1 MNMQFARAAWKFL
14 VAIKDG
20 MVLIAMLL
28 FFGAL
33 YALMSSQ
40 PNSGAIRDGALLL
53 DLNGVIVEEP
63 AAPTFEDFL
72 AGNSDSPREF
82 RLRDVVHAIDA
93 TVEDDRVKA
102 IVLDLSSFAGG
113 GQTSLTNVGEALD
126 RAKKAGKPIYAFS
139 GFYSDDSYQLA
150 AHATQIWMDP
160 MGGIIFAGPGGNRL
174 YYKGLIDRL
183 GVTANIYRVG
193 TYKSAVEPYMRADQS
208 PAAREASEALYGVLW
223 DSWLTEVKKTR
234 PQALIQPFA
243 NDPATFAK
251 TAGGDLA
258 KVAMEQRLVDKLA
271 DKTAFDR
278 FVAEQVGTDEK
289 PSPDSFQSI
298 DYDDFVAAHPLDR
311 KGSTIGVITVA
322 GEIVG
327 GKTGPGM
334 AASGRIAE
342 LIYTALD
349 ENEIKALV
357 VRVDSPGGSAFASEE
372 IRLALLEAKK
382 KKLPIVVSMGD
393 VAASGGY
400 WVATAGD
407 HIFAEPDTIT
417 GSIGV
422 FAVLPSF
429 EKALAK
435 WGVTADGVQTTPLSG
450 EPNFVGGF
458 SDDLNIILQSGVE
471 NSYGDFVKLVAAARD
486 KTPAQV
492 DTIGQGRVW
501 DGGTARQLGL
511 IDGFGGMKDALAE
524 AAKRAGLAE
533 GDYHP
538 QYLDP
543 QARFSWLPF
552 EGIPFVRQESA
563 PVTGVIGWAAQRQK
577 AVFGQALATAQGLLA
592 REDVQALCLECGIAT
607 HRNTKASANWIEQ
620 LLGYSFSAVPR

>member
-1 MNMQFARAAWKFL
+1 MQFARAAWKFL

-33 YALMSSQ
+33 YALLSSQ
-40 PNSGAIRDGALLL
+40 PNSAAIRDGALLL

-63 AAPTFEDFL
+63 AAPTLEDFL
-72 AGNSDSPREF
+72 SSTSDSPREY

-93 TVEDDRVKA
+93 SVDDDRVKA
-102 IVLDLSSFAGG
+102 IVLDLGRFAGG
-113 GQTSLTNVGEALD
+113 GQTSLTDVGAALD
-126 RAKKAGKPIYAFS
+126 RARKAGKPIYAFAS
-139 GFYSDDSYQLA
+139 FYSDDSYQLA
-150 AHATQIWMDP
+150 AHASQVWLDP
-160 MGGIIFAGPGGNRL
+160 MGGIIFAGAGGNRL

-208 PAAREASEALYGVLW
+208 PAAREASEALYNVLW
-223 DSWLTEVKKTR
+223 DSWLSEVKKAR
-234 PQALIQPFA
+234 PQAVIKPFA
-243 NDPATFAK
+243 DDPASFAR

-258 KVAMEQRLVDKLA
+258 RVAMEQKLVDKLG

-278 FVAEQVGTDEK
+278 FVAEKVGTDET
-289 PSPDSFQSI
+289 PSPDSFNSI
-298 DYDDFVAAHPLDR
+298 DYDDFVAASPVDSD
-311 KGSTIGVITVA
+311 GSPIGVITVA
-322 GEIVG
+322 GEIVD
-327 GKTGPGM
+327 GKSGPGM

-342 LIYTALD
+342 QIYKALD
-349 ENEIKALV
+349 EDEIKALV
-357 VRVDSPGGSAFASEE
+357 VRIDSPGGSAFASEE
-372 IRLALLEAKK
+372 IRLALLEARK

-458 SDDLNIILQSGVE
+458 SEDLNVILQSGVE
-471 NSYGDFVKLVAAARD
+471 NSYGDFIKLVAAARG
-486 KTPAQV
+486 KTPAEV

-511 IDGFGGMKDALAE
+511 VDGFGGIKDALAE
-524 AAKRAGLAE
+524 AARRAGLAQ

-543 QARFSWLPF
+543 PSRLSWLPF
-552 EGIPFVRQESA
+552 GGIPFVRQEST
-563 PVTGVIGWAAQRQK
+563 PVTGIVGWAAQRQK
-577 AVFGQALATAQGLLA
+577 AVFSQALTTAQGLLA
-592 REDVQALCLECGIAT
+592 REDVQALCLECGASV
-607 HRNTKASANWIEQ
+607 HRNTNGSTGWIDR
-620 LLGYSFSAVPR
+620 LLAYSFSSAAR

>member
-1 MNMQFARAAWKFL
+1 MQFARAAWKFL

-33 YALMSSQ
+33 YALLSVQ
-40 PNSGAIRDGALLL
+40 PNSASIRDGALLL

-72 AGNSDSPREF
+72 ASNSGDSPREF
-82 RLRDVVHAIDA
+82 RLRDIVRAIDA
-93 TVEDDRVKA
+93 TLEDDRVKA

-113 GQTSLTNVGEALD
+113 GQTSLTDVGEALA
-126 RAKKAGKPIYAFS
+126 RAKKAGKPIYAFAN
-139 GFYSDDSYQLA
+139 FYSDDSYQLA
-150 AHATQIWMDP
+150 AHATEIWMDP

-174 YYKGLIDRL
+174 YYKGLIDQL

-208 PAAREASEALYGVLW
+208 PASREASEALYGVLW
-223 DSWLTEVKKTR
+223 DSWLAQIKASR
-234 PQALIQPFA
+234 PQAA
-243 NDPATFAK
+243 VDAFAK
-251 TAGGDLA
+251 DPSAYVTAAGGDFA
-258 KVAMEQRLVDKLA
+258 AIAIRQKLVDKLA

-278 FVAEQVGTDEK
+278 FVAKTAGIDET
-289 PSPDSFQSI
+289 PAPDSFKSI
-298 DYDDFVAAHPLDR
+298 DFDDYVAANPV
-311 KGSTIGVITVA
+311 KTTGSPIGVVTVA
-322 GEIVG
+322 GEIIG
-327 GKTGPGM
+327 GDSGPGM

-342 LIYTALD
+342 QIYTAID
-349 ENEIKALV
+349 EDEIKALV
-357 VRVDSPGGSAFASEE
+357 VRIDSPGGSAFASEE

-382 KKLPIVVSMGD
+382 KKLPIVISMGD

-400 WVATAGD
+400 WIAAAGD

-435 WGVTADGVQTTPLSG
+435 WGVSADGVQTTPLSG
-450 EPNFVGGF
+450 EPDFVGGF
-458 SDDLNIILQSGVE
+458 GEDLNLILQAGVE
-471 NSYGDFVKLVAAARD
+471 DSYRDFLKLVSAARG
-486 KTPAQV
+486 KTSEQV
-492 DTIGQGRVW
+492 DAIGQGRVW

-511 IDGFGGMKDALAE
+511 VDGFGGINEALAE
-524 AAKRAGLAE
+524 AAKRAGLKE
-533 GDYHP
+533 GNYHP

-543 QARFSWLPF
+543 QTSLSWLPF
-552 EGIPFVRQESA
+552 DSIPVVQQKDA

-577 AVFGQALATAQGLLA
+577 AVFGQALASAQGLLI
-592 REDVQALCLECGIAT
+592 REDVQALCLECAASSKVNRAAT
-607 HRNTKASANWIEQ
+607 TNWIDR
-620 LLGYSFSAVPR
+620 LLRYSFSPAPR

>member
-1 MNMQFARAAWKFL
+1 MQFARAAWKFL

-33 YALMSSQ
+33 YALLSSQ
-40 PNSGAIRDGALLL
+40 PNAAAIRDGALLL

-72 AGNSDSPREF
+72 ASSSDSPREY
-82 RLRDVVHAIDA
+82 RLRDVVRAIDA
-93 TVEDDRVKA
+93 TVDDDRVKA

-113 GQTSLTNVGEALD
+113 GQTSLTDVGEALA
-126 RAKKAGKPIYAFS
+126 RARKAGKPVYAFAS
-139 GFYSDDSYQLA
+139 FYSDDSYQLA
-150 AHATQIWMDP
+150 AHATEIWMDP

-174 YYKGLIDRL
+174 YYKGLIDKL

-193 TYKSAVEPYMRADQS
+193 TYKSAVEPYMRSDQS
-208 PAAREASEALYGVLW
+208 PASREASEALYGVLW
-223 DSWLTEVKKTR
+223 DSWLAEVKKAR
-234 PQALIQPFA
+234 PQAIIKPFA
-243 NDPATFAK
+243 DDPASFI
-251 TAGGDLA
+251 TASGGDIA
-258 KVAMEQRLVDKLA
+258 SVAMKQKLVDKLA

-278 FVAEQVGTDEK
+278 YVAEQVGVDEK
-289 PSPDSFQSI
+289 PWPDSFKSI
-298 DYDDFVAAHPLDR
+298 DYDDYVAANPLDTN
-311 KGSTIGVITVA
+311 GSAIGVVTVA

-327 GKTGPGM
+327 GETGPGM

-342 LIYTALD
+342 LIYKALD
-349 ENEIKALV
+349 EDEIKALV

-372 IRLALLEAKK
+372 IRLALLEARK
-382 KKLPIVVSMGD
+382 KKLPIIISMGD

-429 EKALAK
+429 EKALAQ
-435 WGVTADGVQTTPLSG
+435 WGITADGVQTTPLSG
-450 EPNFVGGF
+450 EPDFVDGF
-458 SDDLNIILQSGVE
+458 SEDLNVILQTGVE
-471 NSYGDFVKLVAAARD
+471 NSYSEFIALVSAARG
-486 KTPAQV
+486 KTPEQV
-492 DTIGQGRVW
+492 DAIGQGRVW
-501 DGGTARQLGL
+501 DGGAARQLGL
-511 IDGFGGMKDALAE
+511 VDGFGGMTEALAE
-524 AAKRAGLAE
+524 AARRAGLE
-533 GDYHP
+533 QGDYHP

-543 QARFSWLPF
+543 ETRLSWLPF
-552 EGIPFVRQESA
+552 DGLPFVRQENT

-577 AVFGQALATAQGLLA
+577 AIFGEALATAQGLLV
-592 REDVQALCLECGIAT
+592 REDVQALCLECGT
-607 HRNTKASANWIEQ
+607 GVLRNRRASNGWIDQ
-620 LLGYSFSAVPR
+620 LLRYSFSSDPR

>member
-1 MNMQFARAAWKFL
+1 MQFARAAWKFL

-33 YALMSSQ
+33 YALLSTQ

-72 AGNSDSPREF
+72 AGNAGNSPREY

-93 TVEDDRVKA
+93 TVEDNRVKA
-102 IVLDLSSFAGG
+102 IVLDLSSFVGG
-113 GQTSLTNVGEALD
+113 GQTSLTDIGDALA
-126 RAKKAGKPIYAFS
+126 RARKAGKPIYAFAS
-139 GFYSDDSYQLA
+139 FYSDDSYQLA
-150 AHATQIWMDP
+150 AHATEIWMDP

-208 PAAREASEALYGVLW
+208 DASREASEALYGVLW
-223 DSWLTEVKKTR
+223 DSWLTELKKSR
-234 PQALIQPFA
+234 PQANVKPFA
-243 NDPATFAK
+243 DDPAAFITA
-251 TAGGDLA
+251 AGGDYA
-258 KVAMEQRLVDKLA
+258 AVAMQQKLIDKLG

-278 FVAEQVGTDEK
+278 FVAEQVGADEE
-289 PSPDSFQSI
+289 PSPDSFKSI
-298 DYDDFVAAHPLDR
+298 DYDDFVAAHPVETD
-311 KGSTIGVITVA
+311 GSAIGVITVA

-327 GKTGPGM
+327 GDTGPGM

-400 WVATAGD
+400 WIATAGD

-450 EPNFVGGF
+450 EPDFVGGF
-458 SDDLNIILQSGVE
+458 SDDLNAILQAGVE
-471 NSYGDFVKLVAAARD
+471 DSYGDFIKLVAAARG
-486 KTPAQV
+486 KTPAEV

-511 IDGFGGMKDALAE
+511 VDGFGGMPEALAE
-524 AAKRAGLAE
+524 AAKRAGLKE
-533 GDYHP
+533 GDYHA
-538 QYLDP
+538 QYIDP
-543 QARFSWLPF
+543 QVSLSWLPF

-563 PVTGVIGWAAQRQK
+563 PVTGVIGWATQRQK
-577 AVFGQALATAQGLLA
+577 AIFAQAMTTAQGLLV
-592 REDVQALCLECGIAT
+592 REDVQALCLECGTAVP
-607 HRNTKASANWIEQ
+607 RNTKASAGWIDR
-620 LLGYSFSAVPR
+620 LLSYSFSSAPR

>member
-1 MNMQFARAAWKFL
+1 MQFARAAWKFL

-33 YALMSSQ
+33 YALLSSQ

-72 AGNSDSPREF
+72 AGNSDSPREY

-113 GQTSLTNVGEALD
+113 GQTSLTDVGEALD
-126 RAKKAGKPIYAFS
+126 RAKKAGKPIYAFAS
-139 GFYSDDSYQLA
+139 FYSDDSYQLA
-150 AHATQIWMDP
+150 AHSTEIWMDP

-174 YYKGLIDRL
+174 FYKGLIDRL
-183 GVTANIYRVG
+183 GVTAHIYRVG

-208 PAAREASEALYGVLW
+208 PAAREASAALYSVLW
-223 DSWLTEVKKTR
+223 DSWLAEVKKSR
-234 PQALIQPFA
+234 PQAMAKPFA
-243 NDPATFAK
+243 DDPAAFITA
-251 TAGGDLA
+251 AGGDYA
-258 KVAMEQRLVDKLA
+258 SVAMKQKLVDKLG

-298 DYDDFVAAHPLDR
+298 DYDDFVAAHPVDR
-311 KGSTIGVITVA
+311 KGSAIGVITVA

-372 IRLALLEAKK
+372 IRLALLEAKE

-458 SDDLNIILQSGVE
+458 SEDLNAILQAGVE

-552 EGIPFVRQESA
+552 DGIPFVRQESA
-563 PVTGVIGWAAQRQK
+563 PVTGVVGWAAQRQK
-577 AVFGQALATAQGLLA
+577 AIFGQALATAQGLLA
-592 REDVQALCLECGIAT
+592 REDVQALCLECGISA
-607 HRNTKASANWIEQ
+607 HRNTKASASWIEQ

>member
-1 MNMQFARAAWKFL
+1 MQFARAAWRFL

-33 YALMSSQ
+33 YALLSTQ
-40 PNSGAIRDGALLL
+40 PNSAAIRDGALLL

-72 AGNSDSPREF
+72 ADNSNSPREY

-93 TVEDDRVKA
+93 SVDDDRVKA
-102 IVLDLSSFAGG
+102 IVLDLGSFAGG
-113 GQTSLTNVGEALD
+113 GQTSLTDIGHALD
-126 RAKKAGKPIYAFS
+126 RAKKAGKPIYAFAS
-139 GFYSDDSYQLA
+139 FYSDDSYQLA

-160 MGGIIFAGPGGNRL
+160 MGGMIFAGPGGNRL

-183 GVTANIYRVG
+183 GVTAHIYRVG

-208 PAAREASEALYGVLW
+208 PAAQEASEALYAVLW
-223 DSWLTEVKKTR
+223 DAWLTEVKKAR
-234 PQALIQPFA
+234 PQATIKPFA
-243 NDPATFAK
+243 DDPATYVKA
-251 TAGGDLA
+251 AGGDLA
-258 KVAMEQRLVDKLA
+258 QVAMEQKLVDKIG

-278 FVAEQVGTDEK
+278 FVAEKVGVDET
-289 PSPDSFQSI
+289 PAPDSFKSI
-298 DYDDFVAAHPLDR
+298 DYDDFVAANPFETN
-311 KGSTIGVITVA
+311 GSPIGVITVA
-322 GEIVG
+322 GEIVSGKG
-327 GKTGPGM
+327 GTGS

-342 LIYTALD
+342 EIYKALD
-349 ENEIKALV
+349 EDEIKALV
-357 VRVDSPGGSAFASEE
+357 VRIDSPGGSAFASEE
-372 IRLALLEAKK
+372 IRLALLEARK

-450 EPNFVGGF
+450 EPDFVGGF
-458 SDDLNIILQSGVE
+458 SEDLNSILQSGVE
-471 NSYGDFVKLVAAARD
+471 NSYGDFVKLVATARG
-486 KTPAQV
+486 KSTAEV
-492 DTIGQGRVW
+492 DSIGQGRVW

-511 IDGFGGMKDALAE
+511 VDGFGGINDALAE
-524 AAKRAGLAE
+524 AAKRAGLAK
-533 GDYHP
+533 GDYHA

-543 QARFSWLPF
+543 DSEFSWLPF
-552 EGIPFVRQESA
+552 NGIPFVREEST
-563 PVTGVIGWAAQRQK
+563 PITGVLGWAAQRQK
-577 AVFGQALATAQGLLA
+577 AIFGQALATAQGLMA
-592 REDVQALCLECGIAT
+592 REDVQALCLECGASVQ
-607 HRNTKASANWIEQ
+607 RNPSSTKGWLDRLLAYSLSSA
-620 LLGYSFSAVPR
+620 PR

>member
-33 YALMSSQ
+33 YALLSSQ

-72 AGNSDSPREF
+72 AGNSDSPREY

-113 GQTSLTNVGEALD
+113 GQTSLTDVGEALD

-563 PVTGVIGWAAQRQK
+563 PVTGVVGWAAQRQK
-577 AVFGQALATAQGLLA
+577 AIFGQALATAQGLLA
-592 REDVQALCLECGIAT
+592 REDVQALCLECGGGIQ
-607 HRNTKASANWIEQ
+607 RNSKASASWIEQ
-620 LLGYSFSAVPR
+620 LLGYSFSSVPR

>member
-1 MNMQFARAAWKFL
+1 MQFARAAWKFL

-33 YALMSSQ
+33 YSLLSSQ
-40 PNSGAIRDGALLL
+40 PNSAAIRDGALLL

-63 AAPTFEDFL
+63 AATTFEDFL
-72 AGNSDSPREF
+72 SGSTNSPREY

-93 TVEDDRVKA
+93 SVGDDRVKA
-102 IVLDLSSFAGG
+102 IVLDLGSFAGG
-113 GQTSLTNVGEALD
+113 GQTSLTDVGAALD
-126 RAKKAGKPIYAFS
+126 RAKKAGKPIYAFAS
-139 GFYSDDSYQLA
+139 FYSDDSYQLA
-150 AHATQIWMDP
+150 AHATQIWLDP

-174 YYKGLIDRL
+174 YYKGLMDRL

-208 PAAREASEALYGVLW
+208 PAAREASQALYGVLW
-223 DSWLTEVKKTR
+223 DSWLAEVAKAR
-234 PQALIQPFA
+234 PKAAIQPFA
-243 NDPATFAK
+243 SDPATFAK
-251 TAGGDLA
+251 GASGNLA
-258 KVAMEQRLVDKLA
+258 KVAMQQKLVDKLG
-271 DKTAFDR
+271 DKTAFER
-278 FVAEQVGTDEK
+278 FVADKVGTDEV
-289 PSPDSFQSI
+289 PSPDSFKSI
-298 DYDDFVAAHPLDR
+298 DYDDFVAAHPVDTS
-311 KGSTIGVITVA
+311 GSPIGVVTVA
-322 GEIVG
+322 GEIVDG
-327 GKTGPGM
+327 TTGPGM

-342 LIYTALD
+342 QIYEALD
-349 ENEIKALV
+349 DDEIKALV
-357 VRVDSPGGSAFASEE
+357 VRIDSPGGSAFASEE

-450 EPNFVGGF
+450 EPDFVGGF
-458 SDDLNIILQSGVE
+458 SEDLNVILQSGVE
-471 NSYGDFVKLVAAARD
+471 NSYGDFIRLVATARR
-486 KTPAQV
+486 KTPAEV

-511 IDGFGGMKDALAE
+511 VDGFGGMKEALAE

-543 QARFSWLPF
+543 QSELSWLPF
-552 EGIPFVRQESA
+552 DGIPFIRQEAAS
-563 PVTGVIGWAAQRQK
+563 VNGVVGWAAQRQK
-577 AVFGQALATAQGLLA
+577 SIVSQALTTAQGLMA
-592 REDVQALCLECGIAT
+592 REDVQALCLECGAT
-607 HRNTKASANWIEQ
+607 IHRNTNAAANWFDR
-620 LLGYSFSAVPR
+620 LLAYSFSSAPR

>member
-1 MNMQFARAAWKFL
+1 MQFARAAWKFL

-33 YALMSSQ
+33 YALLSSQ
-40 PNSGAIRDGALLL
+40 PNSAAIRDGALLL

-63 AAPTFEDFL
+63 AAPTLEDFL
-72 AGNSDSPREF
+72 AGTSDSPREY

-93 TVEDDRVKA
+93 SVDDDRVKA
-102 IVLDLSSFAGG
+102 IVLDLGRFAGG
-113 GQTSLTNVGEALD
+113 GQTSLTDVGAALD
-126 RAKKAGKPIYAFS
+126 RAKKAGKPIYTFAS
-139 GFYSDDSYQLA
+139 FYSDDSYQLA
-150 AHATQIWMDP
+150 AHASQIWMDP

-193 TYKSAVEPYMRADQS
+193 TYKSAVEPYMRSDQS
-208 PAAREASEALYGVLW
+208 PAAREASEALYNVLW
-223 DSWLTEVKKTR
+223 DSWLGEVKKAR
-234 PQALIQPFA
+234 PQAVIKPFA
-243 NDPATFAK
+243 DDPASFAR

-258 KVAMEQRLVDKLA
+258 KVAMEQKLVDKLG

-278 FVAEQVGTDEK
+278 FVAEQVGTDET
-289 PSPDSFQSI
+289 PSPDSFKSI
-298 DYDDFVAAHPLDR
+298 DYDDFVAANPLDTD
-311 KGSTIGVITVA
+311 GSPIGVITVA
-322 GEIVG
+322 GEIVD

-342 LIYTALD
+342 QIYEALD
-349 ENEIKALV
+349 EDQIKALV
-357 VRVDSPGGSAFASEE
+357 VRIDSPGGSAFASEE
-372 IRLALLEAKK
+372 IRLALLEARKR
-382 KKLPIVVSMGD
+382 KLPIVVSMGD

-458 SDDLNIILQSGVE
+458 SEDLNAILQSGVE
-471 NSYGDFVKLVAAARD
+471 NSYGDFVKLVAAARG
-486 KTPAQV
+486 KTPAEV

-511 IDGFGGMKDALAE
+511 VDGFGGIKDALAE

-543 QARFSWLPF
+543 QSRLSWLPF
-552 EGIPFVRQESA
+552 AGIPFLRQESK
-563 PVTGVIGWAAQRQK
+563 PVAGIVGWAAQREK
-577 AVFGQALATAQGLLA
+577 AVFGQALTTVQGLLA
-592 REDVQALCLECGIAT
+592 REDVQALCLECGT
-607 HRNTKASANWIEQ
+607 TMRRNTGASADWIDR
-620 LLGYSFSAVPR
+620 LLAYSFSSAPR

>member
-1 MNMQFARAAWKFL
+1 MQFARAAWRFL

-28 FFGAL
+28 FFGLL
-33 YALMSSQ
+33 YALLSSQ
-40 PNSGAIRDGALLL
+40 PNIASIRDGALLL

-63 AAPTFEDFL
+63 AAPTLEDFL
-72 AGNSDSPREF
+72 ANNAANSPREF
-82 RLRDVVHAIDA
+82 RLRDVVHAIDS
-93 TVEDDRVKA
+93 TVDDDRVKA
-102 IVLDLSSFAGG
+102 IVLDLSGFTGG
-113 GQTSLTNVGEALD
+113 GQTSLTDIGEALG
-126 RAKKAGKPIYAFS
+126 RAEKAGKPVYAFAS
-139 GFYSDDSYQLA
+139 FYSDDSYQLA
-150 AHATQIWMDP
+150 AHATEIWMDP

-193 TYKSAVEPYMRADQS
+193 TYKSAVEPYMRANQS
-208 PAAREASEALYGVLW
+208 PASREASEALYGSLW
-223 DSWLTEVKKTR
+223 ESWLAEIKKAR
-234 PQALIQPFA
+234 PQAVIKPFA
-243 NDPATFAK
+243 DDPAAFITA
-251 TAGGDLA
+251 AGGDYA
-258 KVAMEQRLVDKLA
+258 AVAAQQKLVDKLG

-278 FVAEQVGTDEK
+278 FVAEKVGTDETV
-289 PSPDSFQSI
+289 SPDSFRSI
-298 DYDDFVAAHPLDR
+298 DYDDFVAAHPVETP
-311 KGSTIGVITVA
+311 GSAIGVVTVA

-349 ENEIKALV
+349 EEDLKALV

-382 KKLPIVVSMGD
+382 KELPIVISMGD

-429 EKALAK
+429 EKALGQ

-450 EPNFVGGF
+450 EPDFVGGF
-458 SDDLNIILQSGVE
+458 SEDVNAILQAGVE
-471 NSYGDFVKLVAAARD
+471 NSYDDFIKLVADARG
-486 KTPAQV
+486 KTGAEV
-492 DTIGQGRVW
+492 DRIGQGRVW

-511 IDGFGGMKDALAE
+511 VDGFGGMDEALAE

-533 GDYHP
+533 GEYHP

-543 QARFSWLPF
+543 QTGLSWLPI
-552 EGIPFVRQESA
+552 EGLPFVRQQQA
-563 PVTGVIGWAAQRQK
+563 PVTGVIGWITQRQK
-577 AVFGQALATAQGLLA
+577 AIFAQAMATAQGLLA
-592 REDVQALCLECGIAT
+592 REDVQALCLECGSSVARNNGASDDWIA
-607 HRNTKASANWIEQ
+607 RLLAYSSSSA
-620 LLGYSFSAVPR
+620 LR

>member
-1 MNMQFARAAWKFL
+1 MQFARAAWKFL

-33 YALMSSQ
+33 YALLSSQ

-72 AGNSDSPREF
+72 AGNSDSPREY

-102 IVLDLSSFAGG
+102 IILDLSRFAGG
-113 GQTSLTNVGEALD
+113 GQTSLTDVGEALA
-126 RAKKAGKPIYAFS
+126 RAKKAGKPIYAFAS
-139 GFYSDDSYQLA
+139 FYSDDSYQLA

-208 PAAREASEALYGVLW
+208 PAAREASKALYGVLW
-223 DSWLTEVKKTR
+223 DSWLAEVKKSR
-234 PQALIQPFA
+234 PQAMAKPFA
-243 NDPATFAK
+243 DNPAAFITA
-251 TAGGDLA
+251 AGGDYA
-258 KVAMEQRLVDKLA
+258 SVAMKQGLVDKLG

-298 DYDDFVAAHPLDR
+298 DYDDFVAAHPIDR
-311 KGSTIGVITVA
+311 KGSAIGVITVA

-372 IRLALLEAKK
+372 IRLALLEARK

-429 EKALAK
+429 EKALTK

-458 SDDLNIILQSGVE
+458 SEDLNAILQAGVE
-471 NSYGDFVKLVAAARD
+471 NSYDDFVQLVAAARG

-524 AAKRAGLAE
+524 AAKRAGLTE

-552 EGIPFVRQESA
+552 DGIPFVRQESA

-577 AVFGQALATAQGLLA
+577 AIFGQALATAQGLLA
-592 REDVQALCLECGIAT
+592 REDVQALCLECGAGV
-607 HRNTKASANWIEQ
+607 HRNRNASGGWIEQ

>member
-1 MNMQFARAAWKFL
+1 MQFARAAWRFL

-28 FFGAL
+28 FFAAL
-33 YALMSSQ
+33 YALLSSQ
-40 PNSGAIRDGALLL
+40 PNSAAIRDGALLL

-72 AGNSDSPREF
+72 ASSSDNSPREY
-82 RLRDVVHAIDA
+82 RLRDVVHAIDSS
-93 TVEDDRVKA
+93 VDDDRVKA

-113 GQTSLTNVGEALD
+113 GQTSLTDVGAALD
-126 RAKKAGKPIYAFS
+126 RARKAGKPIYAFAS
-139 GFYSDDSYQLA
+139 FYSDDSYQLA
-150 AHATQIWMDP
+150 AHATDIWLDP

-208 PAAREASEALYGVLW
+208 PAAREASQALYGVLW
-223 DSWLTEVKKTR
+223 DSWLAEVKKVR
-234 PQALIQPFA
+234 PQAVIKPFA
-243 NDPATFAK
+243 DDPATFVK
-251 TAGGDLA
+251 TAGGNLA
-258 KVAMEQRLVDKLA
+258 KVAMEQKLVDKLG

-278 FVAEQVGTDEK
+278 FVAEQVGIDET
-289 PSPDSFQSI
+289 PSPDSFNSI
-298 DYDDFVAAHPLDR
+298 DYDDFVAANPVGR
-311 KGSTIGVITVA
+311 NGSAIGVITVA

-342 LIYTALD
+342 QIYKALD
-349 ENEIKALV
+349 EDQIKALV
-357 VRVDSPGGSAFASEE
+357 VRIDSPGGSAFASEE

-435 WGVTADGVQTTPLSG
+435 WGVTADGVQTTPLTG

-458 SDDLNIILQSGVE
+458 SADLNTILQAGVE
-471 NSYGDFVKLVAAARD
+471 NSYGDFVKLVAKARG

-501 DGGTARQLGL
+501 DGGTAQQLGL
-511 IDGFGGMKDALAE
+511 IDGFGGIKDALAE

-533 GDYHP
+533 GKYHP

-543 QARFSWLPF
+543 ESRLSWLPF
-552 EGIPFVRQESA
+552 GGIPFVRQESA
-563 PVTGVIGWAAQRQK
+563 PVTGVVGWAGQRQK
-577 AVFGQALATAQGLLA
+577 AIFGQALATAQGLLA
-592 REDVQALCLECGIAT
+592 REDVQALCLECGASIP
-607 HRNTKASANWIEQ
+607 RNNKASADWFDH
-620 LLGYSFSAVPR
+620 LLAYSFSSIPR

>member
-1 MNMQFARAAWKFL
+1 MQFARAAWKFL

-33 YALMSSQ
+33 YALLSSQ
-40 PNSGAIRDGALLL
+40 PNSAAIRDGALLL

-63 AAPTFEDFL
+63 AAPTLEDFL
-72 AGNSDSPREF
+72 SSTSDSPREY

-93 TVEDDRVKA
+93 SVDDDRVKA
-102 IVLDLSSFAGG
+102 IVLDLGRFAGG
-113 GQTSLTNVGEALD
+113 GQTSLTDVGAALD
-126 RAKKAGKPIYAFS
+126 RARKAGKPIYAFAS
-139 GFYSDDSYQLA
+139 FYSDDSYQLA
-150 AHATQIWMDP
+150 AHASQVWLDP
-160 MGGIIFAGPGGNRL
+160 MGGIIFAGAGGNRL

-208 PAAREASEALYGVLW
+208 PAAREASEALYNVLW
-223 DSWLTEVKKTR
+223 DSWLSEVKKAR
-234 PQALIQPFA
+234 PQAVIKPFA
-243 NDPATFAK
+243 DDPASFAR

-258 KVAMEQRLVDKLA
+258 RVAMEQKLVDKLG

-278 FVAEQVGTDEK
+278 FVAEKVGTDET
-289 PSPDSFQSI
+289 PSPDSFYSI
-298 DYDDFVAAHPLDR
+298 DYDDFVAASPVDSD
-311 KGSTIGVITVA
+311 GSPIGVITVA
-322 GEIVG
+322 GEIVD
-327 GKTGPGM
+327 GKSGPGM

-342 LIYTALD
+342 QIYKALD
-349 ENEIKALV
+349 EDEIKALV
-357 VRVDSPGGSAFASEE
+357 VRIDSPGGSAFASEE
-372 IRLALLEAKK
+372 IRLALLEARK

-458 SDDLNIILQSGVE
+458 SEDLNVILQSGVE
-471 NSYGDFVKLVAAARD
+471 NSYGDFIKLVAAARG
-486 KTPAQV
+486 KTPAEV

-511 IDGFGGMKDALAE
+511 VDGFGGIKDALAE
-524 AAKRAGLAE
+524 AARRAGLAQ

-543 QARFSWLPF
+543 PSRLSWLPF
-552 EGIPFVRQESA
+552 GGIPFVRQEST
-563 PVTGVIGWAAQRQK
+563 PVTGIVGWAAQRQK
-577 AVFGQALATAQGLLA
+577 AVFSQALTTAQGLLA
-592 REDVQALCLECGIAT
+592 REDVQALCLECGASV
-607 HRNTKASANWIEQ
+607 HRNTNASAGWIDR
-620 LLGYSFSAVPR
+620 LLAYSFSSAAR

>member
-1 MNMQFARAAWKFL
+1 MQFARAAWKFL

-28 FFGAL
+28 FFGLL
-33 YALMSSQ
+33 YALLSSQ
-40 PNSGAIRDGALLL
+40 PNSAAIRDGALLL

-63 AAPTFEDFL
+63 AAPTFEDLL
-72 AGNSDSPREF
+72 ASASSETPREY
-82 RLRDVVHAIDA
+82 RLRDIVHAIDA
-93 TVEDDRVKA
+93 TAQDDRVKA
-102 IVLDLSSFAGG
+102 IVLDLSRFAGG
-113 GQTSLTNVGEALD
+113 GQTSLNDVGEALA
-126 RAKKAGKPIYAFS
+126 RARKAGKPVYAF
-139 GFYSDDSYQLA
+139 GTFYSDDSYQLA
-150 AHATQIWMDP
+150 AHATEIWLDP
-160 MGGIIFAGPGGNRL
+160 MGGIVFAGPGGNRL

-208 PAAREASEALYGVLW
+208 PAAREASESLYGVLW
-223 DSWLTEVKKTR
+223 SNWLADVAKARPEAVIKPFASDPAALVKK
-234 PQALIQPFA
+234 
-243 NDPATFAK
+243 
-251 TAGGDLA
+251 AGGDLA
-258 KVAMEQRLVDKLA
+258 KVAMEQKLIDKLG

-278 FVAEQVGTDEK
+278 FVAEQVGIDEK
-289 PSPDSFQSI
+289 PSPDSFKSI
-298 DYDDFVAAHPLDR
+298 KYDDYVAANPVDTD
-311 KGSTIGVITVA
+311 GSPIGVITVA
-322 GEIVG
+322 GEIVD

-349 ENEIKALV
+349 KDEIKALV

-372 IRLALLEAKK
+372 IRLALLEARKQ
-382 KKLPIVVSMGD
+382 KLPIVVSMGD

-407 HIFAEPDTIT
+407 HILAEPDTIT

-429 EKALAK
+429 EKALAN
-435 WGVTADGVQTTPLSG
+435 WGITADGVRTTPLSG

-458 SDDLNIILQSGVE
+458 SEDLDVILQSGVE
-471 NSYGDFVKLVAAARD
+471 HSYGNFVELVAAARG
-486 KTPAQV
+486 KTPAEV

-511 IDGFGGMKDALAE
+511 VDGFGGMKEALAE
-524 AAKRAGLAE
+524 AARRAGLAD

-552 EGIPFVRQESA
+552 GGIPFLRQESA

-577 AVFGQALATAQGLLA
+577 AIFSQAVTTAQGLLA
-592 REDVQALCLECGIAT
+592 REDVQALCLECGTAKQ
-607 HRNTKASANWIEQ
+607 RRTKLSADWIDR
-620 LLGYSFSAVPR
+620 LLAYSFSSAPR

>member
-1 MNMQFARAAWKFL
+1 MQFARAAWKFL

-33 YALMSSQ
+33 YALLSSQ
-40 PNSGAIRDGALLL
+40 PNSAAIRDGALLL

-63 AAPTFEDFL
+63 AAPKIEDFL
-72 AGNSDSPREF
+72 SGSSDSPREY

-93 TVEDDRVKA
+93 SAADDRVKA
-102 IVLDLSSFAGG
+102 IVLDLGRFAGG
-113 GQTSLTNVGEALD
+113 GQTSLTDVGAALD
-126 RAKKAGKPIYAFS
+126 RAKKAGKPVYAFAS
-139 GFYSDDSYQLA
+139 FYSDDSYQLA
-150 AHATQIWMDP
+150 AHATQIWLDP

-174 YYKGLIDRL
+174 YYKGLMDQL

-193 TYKSAVEPYMRADQS
+193 TYKSAVEPYMRSDQS
-208 PAAREASEALYGVLW
+208 PAAREASQALYGVLW
-223 DSWLTEVKKTR
+223 DSWLGEVTKAR
-234 PQALIQPFA
+234 PQAVIRPFA
-243 NDPATFAK
+243 DDPATFAR

-258 KVAMEQRLVDKLA
+258 KVAMQQKLVDKLG

-278 FVAEQVGTDEK
+278 FVAEQVGTDET
-289 PSPDSFQSI
+289 PSPDSFKSI
-298 DYDDFVAAHPLDR
+298 DYDDFIAASPVDSD
-311 KGSTIGVITVA
+311 GSPIGVITVA
-322 GEIVG
+322 GEIVD

-342 LIYTALD
+342 QIYKALD
-349 ENEIKALV
+349 EDEIKALV
-357 VRVDSPGGSAFASEE
+357 VRIDSPGGSAFASEE
-372 IRLALLEAKK
+372 IRLALLEARK

-435 WGVTADGVQTTPLSG
+435 WGVAADGVQTTPLSG

-458 SDDLNIILQSGVE
+458 SEDLNVILQSGVE
-471 NSYGDFVKLVAAARD
+471 NSYGDFVKLVAAARG
-486 KTPAQV
+486 KTPAEV

-511 IDGFGGMKDALAE
+511 VDGFGGIEDALAE
-524 AAKRAGLAE
+524 AARRAGLAE

-543 QARFSWLPF
+543 QSRFSWIPF
-552 EGIPFVRQESA
+552 GGIPFIRQENHA
-563 PVTGVIGWAAQRQK
+563 VTGIVSWAAQRQK
-577 AVFGQALATAQGLLA
+577 AIVGQALTTAQGLMA
-592 REDVQALCLECGIAT
+592 REDVQALCLECGPAT
-607 HRNTKASANWIEQ
+607 RRNSSASASWIDR
-620 LLGYSFSAVPR
+620 LLAYSFSSAPR

>member
-1 MNMQFARAAWKFL
+1 MQFARAAWKFL

-33 YALMSSQ
+33 YALLSSQ
-40 PNSGAIRDGALLL
+40 PNSAAIRDGALLL

-63 AAPTFEDFL
+63 AAPTLEDFL
-72 AGNSDSPREF
+72 ASTSGEAPREY
-82 RLRDVVHAIDA
+82 RLRDVVRAIDA

-113 GQTSLTNVGEALD
+113 GQTSLTDVGEALA
-126 RAKKAGKPIYAFS
+126 RARRAGKPVYAFAS
-139 GFYSDDSYQLA
+139 FYSDDSYQLA
-150 AHATQIWMDP
+150 AHATEIWMDP

-208 PAAREASEALYGVLW
+208 PAAQQASEALYSVLW
-223 DSWLTEVKKTR
+223 DSWLTEVKKAR
-234 PQALIQPFA
+234 PQAVIKPFA
-243 NDPATFAK
+243 DDPATFAR

-258 KVAMEQRLVDKLA
+258 KVAMEQKLVDKLA

-278 FVAEQVGTDEK
+278 FVAELVGTDET
-289 PSPDSFQSI
+289 PSPDSFKSI
-298 DYDDFVAAHPLDR
+298 DYDDYVAANPVDT
-311 KGSTIGVITVA
+311 KGSPIGVITVA
-322 GEIVG
+322 GEIID

-342 LIYTALD
+342 LIHTALD
-349 ENEIKALV
+349 EDEIKALV
-357 VRVDSPGGSAFASEE
+357 VRIDSPGGSAFASEE
-372 IRLALLEAKK
+372 IRLALLEARK
-382 KKLPIVVSMGD
+382 KKLPIVISMGD

-407 HIFAEPDTIT
+407 HIFAAPDTIT

-429 EKALAK
+429 EKALTK

-458 SDDLNIILQSGVE
+458 SEDLNVILQAGVE
-471 NSYGDFVKLVAAARD
+471 DSYRDFVKLVAAARD
-486 KTPAQV
+486 KTPAEV

-511 IDGFGGMKDALAE
+511 VDRFGGMTDALAE
-524 AAKRAGLAE
+524 AARRAELAE

-543 QARFSWLPF
+543 KSKFSWLPF
-552 EGIPFVRQESA
+552 SGIPLVRQESA

-577 AVFGQALATAQGLLA
+577 TIFGQALATAQGLLA
-592 REDVQALCLECGIAT
+592 HEDVQALCLECGSRAP
-607 HRNTKASANWIEQ
+607 RNNNASADWIDR
-620 LLGYSFSAVPR
+620 LLSYSFSSFPR

>member
-1 MNMQFARAAWKFL
+1 MQFARAAWRFL

-20 MVLIAMLL
+20 LVLIAIML
-28 FFGAL
+28 FFGLL
-33 YALMSSQ
+33 YTFLSSQ
-40 PNSGAIRDGALLL
+40 PNAGAIRDGALLL

-72 AGNSDSPREF
+72 AGNSAGSPREY
-82 RLRDVVHAIDA
+82 RLRDVVRAIDA

-113 GQTSLTNVGEALD
+113 GQTSLTDVGEALD
-126 RAKKAGKPIYAFS
+126 RAKESGKPIYAFS
-139 GFYSDDSYQLA
+139 SFYSDDSYQLA
-150 AHATQIWMDP
+150 AHATEIWMDP

-174 YYKGLIDRL
+174 YYKGLIDQL

-208 PAAREASEALYGVLW
+208 PAAREAASALYGVLW
-223 DSWLTEVKKTR
+223 DSWLAEVKKAR
-234 PQALIQPFA
+234 PQAITKPFA
-243 NDPATFAK
+243 DDPAAYITA
-251 TAGGDLA
+251 AGGDYA
-258 KVAMEQRLVDKLA
+258 SVATEQNLIDKLG

-278 FVAEQVGTDEK
+278 FVAEQVGVDSMTT
-289 PSPDSFQSI
+289 PDSFQSI
-298 DYDDFVAAHPLDR
+298 NYDDFILAYPGETE
-311 KGSTIGVITVA
+311 GSPIGVITVA
-322 GEIVG
+322 GEIISG
-327 GKTGPGM
+327 NAGPGM

-342 LIYTALD
+342 LIYAALEED
-349 ENEIKALV
+349 QIKALV

-382 KKLPIVVSMGD
+382 KQLPIVISMGD

-435 WGVTADGVQTTPLSG
+435 WGVTADGVQTTPVSG
-450 EPNFVGGF
+450 EPDFVGGF
-458 SDDLNIILQSGVE
+458 GDDVNAILQAGVE
-471 NSYGDFVKLVAAARD
+471 HSYSDFIKLVSDARG
-486 KTPAQV
+486 KTPEEV

-511 IDGFGGMKDALAE
+511 VDGFGGMTEALAE
-524 AAKRAGLAE
+524 AAKRAGLEA
-533 GDYHP
+533 GDYHA

-543 QARFSWLPF
+543 QDGFPALPF
-552 EGIPFVRQESA
+552 AGIPFVQQEST
-563 PVTGVIGWAAQRQK
+563 PVTGVIGWVARRQK
-577 AVFGQALATAQGLLA
+577 AVVGEAMATAQGLLV
-592 REDVQALCLECGIAT
+592 REDVQALCLECGT
-607 HRNTKASANWIEQ
+607 GVQRNTDASSALTDHLQ
-620 LLGYSFSAVPR
+620 SYFFSSAPR

>member
-1 MNMQFARAAWKFL
+1 MQFARAAWKFL

-28 FFGAL
+28 FFGGL
-33 YALMSSQ
+33 YALLSSQ
-40 PNSGAIRDGALLL
+40 PNSAAIRDGALLL

-63 AAPTFEDFL
+63 AAPTLEDLL
-72 AGNSDSPREF
+72 AGNSNSPREY
-82 RLRDVVHAIDA
+82 RLRDVVRAIDA
-93 TVEDDRVKA
+93 SVEDDRVKA

-113 GQTSLTNVGEALD
+113 GQTSLTSVGEALD
-126 RAKKAGKPIYAFS
+126 RAKKADKPIYTFAS
-139 GFYSDDSYQLA
+139 FYSDDSYQLA

-223 DSWLTEVKKTR
+223 DSWLAEVKKAR
-234 PQALIQPFA
+234 PQAMIKPFA
-243 NDPATFAK
+243 DDPATFITA
-251 TAGGDLA
+251 AGGDFA
-258 KVAMEQRLVDKLA
+258 AVAMKQKLVDKIA
-271 DKTAFDR
+271 DRTAFDS

-289 PSPDSFQSI
+289 PSPDSFKSI
-298 DYDDFVAAHPLDR
+298 DYDDFVAANPVDSA
-311 KGSTIGVITVA
+311 GSPIGVITVA
-322 GEIVG
+322 GEIVDG
-327 GKTGPGM
+327 ESGPGM

-349 ENEIKALV
+349 EDEIKALV

-382 KKLPIVVSMGD
+382 KNLPIVISMGD

-450 EPNFVGGF
+450 EPDFVGGF
-458 SDDLNIILQSGVE
+458 SEDLNAILQAGVE
-471 NSYGDFVKLVAAARD
+471 DSYGDFVKLVAAARG
-486 KTPAQV
+486 KTPAEV

-511 IDGFGGMKDALAE
+511 IDGFGGIKEALAE

-533 GDYHP
+533 GDYHA

-543 QARFSWLPF
+543 QNKLSWLTF
-552 EGIPFVRQESA
+552 DSIPFVRQEIA
-563 PVTGVIGWAAQRQK
+563 PVTGVIGWVAQRQK
-577 AVFGQALATAQGLLA
+577 AIFGEAMTTAQGLLA
-592 REDVQALCLECGIAT
+592 REDVQALCLECGT
-607 HRNTKASANWIEQ
+607 RVQQNRSASTDWISR
-620 LLGYSFSAVPR
+620 LLSYSSSSSPR

>member
-1 MNMQFARAAWKFL
+1 MQFARAAWRFL

-33 YALMSSQ
+33 YALLSVQ
-40 PNSGAIRDGALLL
+40 PNSAAIRDGALLL

-63 AAPTFEDFL
+63 AAPTLEDFL
-72 AGNSDSPREF
+72 ASNSAGSPREF

-93 TVEDDRVKA
+93 TVDDDRVKA

-113 GQTSLTNVGEALD
+113 GQTSLTDIGEALA
-126 RAKKAGKPIYAFS
+126 RAKKAGKPVYAFAS
-139 GFYSDDSYQLA
+139 FYSDDSYQLA
-150 AHATQIWMDP
+150 AHATEIWMDP

-183 GVTANIYRVG
+183 GVTAHIYRVG
-193 TYKSAVEPYMRADQS
+193 TYKSAVEPYIRADQS

-223 DSWLTEVKKTR
+223 DSWLSEVKKVR
-234 PQALIQPFA
+234 PQAEIKPFA
-243 NDPATFAK
+243 DDPGTFAMA
-251 TAGGDLA
+251 AGGDLA
-258 KVAMEQRLVDKLA
+258 KVAVEQKLIDKLG

-278 FVAEQVGTDEK
+278 FVASRVGTDET
-289 PSPDSFQSI
+289 PSPDSFKSI
-298 DYDDFVAAHPLDR
+298 DYDDFIAANPLDTS
-311 KGSTIGVITVA
+311 GSPIGVITIA
-322 GEIVG
+322 GEIIG
-327 GKTGPGM
+327 GDTGPGM

-349 ENEIKALV
+349 EDEIKALV

-372 IRLALLEAKK
+372 IRLALLEARK
-382 KKLPIVVSMGD
+382 KKLPVVVSMGD

-407 HIFAEPDTIT
+407 HIFAEPETIT

-422 FAVLPSF
+422 FAILPSF

-458 SDDLNIILQSGVE
+458 SEDLNVILQSGVE
-471 NSYGDFVKLVAAARD
+471 NSYRDFVTLVAKARG
-486 KTPAQV
+486 KTPTQV
-492 DTIGQGRVW
+492 DAIGQGRVW

-511 IDGFGGMKDALAE
+511 VDGFGGMQDALAE

-538 QYLDP
+538 KYLDP
-543 QARFSWLPF
+543 QSRFSWLPF
-552 EGIPFVRQESA
+552 EGIPFVRTEKA
-563 PVTGVIGWAAQRQK
+563 PVTGAIGWAAQRQR
-577 AVFGQALATAQGLLA
+577 AIFGQAVATAQALLV
-592 REDVQALCLECGIAT
+592 REDVQALCLECGTDAR
-607 HRNTKASANWIEQ
+607 RNTVASASWIER
-620 LLGYSFSAVPR
+620 LLGYSFSAVP

>member
-1 MNMQFARAAWKFL
+1 MQFARAAWRFL

-28 FFGAL
+28 FFGLL
-33 YALMSSQ
+33 YSLLSAQ
-40 PNSGAIRDGALLL
+40 PNSASIRDGAFLL

-63 AAPTFEDFL
+63 AAPTFEDLL
-72 AGNSDSPREF
+72 ASNSDSPREY
-82 RLRDVVHAIDA
+82 RLRDIVRAIDA

-102 IVLDLSSFAGG
+102 IVLDLSRFIGG
-113 GQTSLTNVGEALD
+113 GQTSLTDVGEALD
-126 RAKKAGKPIYAFS
+126 RARKAGKPVYAFANFF
-139 GFYSDDSYQLA
+139 GDDGYQLA
-150 AHATQIWMDP
+150 AHATEIWMDP

-174 YYKGLIDRL
+174 YYKGLIDQL

-208 PAAREASEALYGVLW
+208 PESREASEALYGVLW
-223 DSWLTEVKKTR
+223 DSWLAEVKKAR
-234 PQALIQPFA
+234 PQAVIQPFA
-243 NDPATFAK
+243 DDPAAFITA
-251 TAGGDLA
+251 AGGDIA
-258 KVAMEQRLVDKLA
+258 SVAIRQKLVDKLA

-278 FVAEQVGTDEK
+278 FVADKVGVDET
-289 PSPDSFQSI
+289 PAPDSFKSI
-298 DYDDFVAAHPLDR
+298 DYDDYVAANPVET
-311 KGSTIGVITVA
+311 KGSPIGVITVA
-322 GEIVG
+322 GEIIG
-327 GKTGPGM
+327 GKSGAGK

-342 LIYTALD
+342 QIYKALD
-349 ENEIKALV
+349 EDEIRALV

-372 IRLALLEAKK
+372 IRLALLQAKK
-382 KKLPIVVSMGD
+382 KKLPIVISMGD

-400 WVATAGD
+400 WIAAAGD

-450 EPNFVGGF
+450 EPDFVGGF
-458 SDDLNIILQSGVE
+458 SEDLNLVLQSGVE
-471 NSYGDFVKLVAAARD
+471 NSYRDFVTLVSEARG
-486 KTPAQV
+486 KTPAEV

-511 IDGFGGMKDALAE
+511 VDGFGGMTEALAE
-524 AAKRAGLAE
+524 AAKRAGLE
-533 GDYHP
+533 KGEYHA

-543 QARFSWLPF
+543 KVGLSWLPF
-552 EGIPFVRQESA
+552 DDIPFVRQEGA

-577 AVFGQALATAQGLLA
+577 AIVGQAMAAAQGLLV
-592 REDVQALCLECGIAT
+592 REDVQALCLECGT
-607 HRNTKASANWIEQ
+607 GVHRNSQASAKWIDR
-620 LLGYSFSAVPR
+620 LLAYSFSSAPR

>member
-1 MNMQFARAAWKFL
+1 MQFARAAWRFL
-14 VAIKDG
+14 VAVKDG

-33 YALMSSQ
+33 YALLSTQ

-63 AAPTFEDFL
+63 AAPTLEDFL
-72 AGNSDSPREF
+72 ANSSDSPREY
-82 RLRDVVHAIDA
+82 RLRDVVRAIDA

-113 GQTSLTNVGEALD
+113 GQTSLTDIGEALA
-126 RAKKAGKPIYAFS
+126 RARKAGKPIYAFAS
-139 GFYSDDSYQLA
+139 FYSDDSYQLA
-150 AHATQIWMDP
+150 AHATEIWMDP
-160 MGGIIFAGPGGNRL
+160 MGGIIFAGAGGNRL
-174 YYKGLIDRL
+174 YYKGLLDRL

-208 PAAREASEALYGVLW
+208 PASREASEALYGVLW
-223 DSWLTEVKKTR
+223 DSWLAEVKKSR
-234 PQALIQPFA
+234 PQAIVKPFA
-243 NDPATFAK
+243 DDPATFIT
-251 TAGGDLA
+251 TAGGDIA
-258 KVAMEQRLVDKLA
+258 SVALKQKLVDKLA

-278 FVAEQVGTDEK
+278 YVAEQVGADEK
-289 PSPDSFQSI
+289 PSPDSFKSI
-298 DYDDFVAAHPLDR
+298 DYDDFVAAHPVDTN
-311 KGSTIGVITVA
+311 GSAIGVITVA

-327 GKTGPGM
+327 GETGPGM

-342 LIYTALD
+342 QIYKALD
-349 ENEIKALV
+349 EDGIKALV

-372 IRLALLEAKK
+372 IRLALLEARK
-382 KKLPIVVSMGD
+382 KKLPIVISMGD

-429 EKALAK
+429 EIALAK

-458 SDDLNIILQSGVE
+458 SEDLDVILQAGVE
-471 NSYGDFVKLVAAARD
+471 NSYSDFVKLVSAARG
-486 KTPAQV
+486 KTPEQV
-492 DTIGQGRVW
+492 DAMGQGRVW

-511 IDGFGGMKDALAE
+511 IDGFGGMTNALAE
-524 AAKRAGLAE
+524 AARRAGLAE

-543 QARFSWLPF
+543 KTRLSWLPF
-552 EGIPFVRQESA
+552 DGIPFIRQENT
-563 PVTGVIGWAAQRQK
+563 PVTGVVGWAAQRQK
-577 AVFGQALATAQGLLA
+577 AIFGEALATAQGLLA
-592 REDVQALCLECGIAT
+592 REDVQALCLECGT
-607 HRNTKASANWIEQ
+607 RMHRNKSASTGWIDR
-620 LLGYSFSAVPR
+620 LLGYSFSSFPR

>member
-33 YALMSSQ
+33 YALLSSQ

-72 AGNSDSPREF
+72 AGNSDSPREY

-113 GQTSLTNVGEALD
+113 GQTSLTDVGEALD

-311 KGSTIGVITVA
+311 KGSAIGVITVA

-563 PVTGVIGWAAQRQK
+563 PVTGVVGWAAQRQK
-577 AVFGQALATAQGLLA
+577 AIFGQALATAQGLLA
-592 REDVQALCLECGIAT
+592 REDVQALCLECGISA
-607 HRNTKASANWIEQ
+607 HRNTKASASWIEQ